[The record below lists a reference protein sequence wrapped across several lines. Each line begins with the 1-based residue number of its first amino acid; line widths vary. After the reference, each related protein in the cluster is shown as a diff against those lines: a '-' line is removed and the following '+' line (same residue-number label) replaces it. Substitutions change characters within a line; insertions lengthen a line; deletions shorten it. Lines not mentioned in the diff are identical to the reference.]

1 MKRDK
6 FIIIDGN
13 SLAYRAFYAI
23 PLLSNSKGVVT
34 NAVYGFNNMLI
45 RIIEDEKPDF
55 LAVAF
60 DKSGKVFR
68 KDLYVDY
75 KANRKPMPNDLKSQM
90 ELIKEL
96 LQALNIT
103 IYEQEGFEADDLIG
117 TIIKYGEKQGW
128 ENLILTGDRDAT
140 QLVSDQTKVLLTK
153 KGISELE
160 IYNLDTI
167 KEKYDLKPKQIVD
180 FKGLMGDPADNIPGV
195 PGVGEK
201 TALKLLH
208 EFETMEDI
216 YNSFDKVKGKKLGEN
231 LVENKDLAF
240 LSKELSTIDCEVE
253 MDIKKEDLT
262 FKEYNPEALMELY
275 RELEFNNHYRNI
287 AAADDS
293 QEKLTDS
300 GELISTVRQLAE
312 VLKLLTEKKLIFM
325 LTFDP
330 KDVKGFNPLALGLL
344 INKEAYFVKFDHD
357 FNSYAE
363 VLRPY
368 LEAEDITK
376 ITHDLKKTRVCF
388 MREDIKMRGLE
399 WDTLLGAY
407 LLDPTQK
414 DLSLEGLIS
423 KYLYIE
429 IEKTENEI
437 FSLLRGLKRVS
448 QLIIDELEE
457 DMLMNLY
464 LDIELPLVRV
474 LAKMEVQG
482 VKLDRQQLEEMS
494 EDLKEK
500 IEVLTSTIYRWTDE
514 EFNINSPKQLGEV
527 LFEKL
532 NLPVIKKTKT
542 GYSTNAEVL
551 ETLAKDY
558 YIVNDIIHY
567 RQLVKLKSTNIDGML
582 NIIDEKTGKV
592 HTSFNQTITA
602 TGRLSSTEP
611 NLQNI
616 PIRLDEGRKIRKAF
630 IPSKEGYLL
639 LAADYS
645 QIELRV
651 LAHISQDK
659 VLMEAFS
666 EGQDIH
672 KRTASEVFG
681 VAMDEVTTDLRNHAK
696 AVNFGIIYGQ
706 SDFGLAND
714 LDIARSEAKT
724 YIDNYFKRYAG
735 VKTWIDNIIE
745 TAKKQGYV
753 TTLLGRRRYLK
764 DILSKNNHVRKFA
777 ERTAMNTPIQGSAAD
792 IIKIAMIKIN
802 NRIELE
808 GFKAKMLVQV
818 HDELV
823 FEVPPNES
831 SRVIAMI
838 KESMEGAYPLDV
850 PLTVD
855 MQVGFN
861 WYEMESI

>member
-45 RIIEDEKPDF
+45 RIIENEKPDF

-68 KDLYVDY
+68 KDLYEDY
-75 KANRKPMPNDLKSQM
+75 KANRKPMPNDLRTQM
-90 ELIKEL
+90 DLIKEL
-96 LQALNIT
+96 LKALNIT
-103 IYEQEGFEADDLIG
+103 VYEKDGFEADDLIG

-140 QLVSDQTKVLLTK
+140 QLITEQTKVLLTK
-153 KGISELE
+153 KGISDLE
-160 IYNLDTI
+160 ICDIDAI
-167 KEKYDLKPKQIVD
+167 KEKYNLKPKQIID

-208 EFETMEDI
+208 EFESVEEV
-216 YNSFDKVKGKKLGEN
+216 YKSLDKIKGKKLGEN
-231 LVENKDLAF
+231 LVENKDIAF
-240 LSKELSTIDCEVE
+240 LSKELATIDCEVE
-253 MDIKKEDLT
+253 MDLKNEDLA
-262 FKEYNPEALMELY
+262 FKEYNPEALMDLY
-275 RELEFNNHYRNI
+275 RELEFKNHYRTI
-287 AAADDS
+287 AEED
-293 QEKLTDS
+293 DS
-300 GELISTVRQLAE
+300 GEKLADSGE
-312 VLKLLTEKKLIFM
+312 VLASVSELNEALKTLTEKKLVFM

-330 KDVKGFNPLALGLL
+330 KDVKGLNPQGLGLL
-344 INKEAYFVKFDHD
+344 INKKAYWIEFEED
-357 FNSYAE
+357 FRFYAD
-363 VLRPY
+363 VLKPY
-368 LEAEDITK
+368 LEASDITK
-376 ITHDLKKTRVCF
+376 VTHDVKRARVCF
-388 MREDIKMRGLE
+388 MKEDINVRGLE
-399 WDTLLGAY
+399 WDTFLGAY

-414 DLSLEGLIS
+414 DLSLKALIS
-423 KYLYIE
+423 EYLYIE
-429 IEKTENEI
+429 IAEMENEI
-437 FSLLRGLKRVS
+437 FSLMQGLKRLS
-448 QLIIDELEE
+448 TLIIEKLEE
-457 DMLMNLY
+457 DLLMKLY

-482 VKLDRQQLEEMS
+482 VKLDKAQLEKMN
-494 EDLKEK
+494 EDLSER
-500 IEVLTSTIYRWTDE
+500 IEVLTSTIYRWTGE

-532 NLPVIKKTKT
+532 ELPIIKKTKT

-558 YIVNDIIHY
+558 YIVNDIIQY
-567 RQLVKLKSTNIDGML
+567 RQLVKLKSTYVDGML
-582 NIIDEKTGKV
+582 NIMDPETDKV
-592 HTSFNQTITA
+592 HTSFNQTVTA

-616 PIRLDEGRKIRKAF
+616 PIRLEEGRKIRKAF
-630 IPSKEGYLL
+630 VPSEEGYIL

-645 QIELRV
+645 QIELRI
-651 LAHISQDK
+651 LAHISQDE
-659 VLMEAFS
+659 VLVEAFK

-672 KRTASEVFG
+672 KRTAAEVFD
-681 VAMDEVTTDLRNHAK
+681 VSMDEVTSELRSHAK
-696 AVNFGIIYGQ
+696 TVNFGIIYGL

-714 LDIARSEAKT
+714 LEISRAEAKT
-724 YIDNYFKRYAG
+724 YIDSYFERYSG
-735 VKTWIDNIIE
+735 VKTWIDSIID
-745 TAKKQGYV
+745 TAKDQGYV

-764 DILSKNNHVRKFA
+764 DITSRNNHVRKFA

-802 NRIELE
+802 EKLEQE
-808 GFKAKMLVQV
+808 GFKAKMLMQV

-823 FEVPPNES
+823 FEIPPNES
-831 SRVIAMI
+831 SRVIAII
-838 KESMEGAYPLDV
+838 KESMEEAYPLDV
-850 PLTVD
+850 PLIVD